1 MTRLLLLNKL
11 LDNLGK
17 MLKNIRMLSD
27 MLKKKSD
34 AIKSSFDTPQPK
46 SSFSDEISA
55 SSTKQPETKQ
65 FSTNKFGGNT
75 NVNTT
80 YFSEDVEFK
89 GTLSFSNKFELHGR
103 FEGDI
108 HAENDL
114 LIGTSAV
121 VKANIEG
128 THIIIHGK
136 VQGNITASEKI
147 ELLDSAVLLGDIK
160 APKFIISEGAT
171 FVGKSETLD
180 NRSAGG
186 NFDKIFSRLGKDP
199 KEKSVSGK
207 SSSSTT
213 STSSGSLV

>member
-1 MTRLLLLNKL
+1 
-11 LDNLGK
+11 
-17 MLKNIRMLSD
+17 MLSD
-27 MLKKKSD
+27 MLKKKTD
-34 AIKSSFDTPQPK
+34 APRPTFESQPK
-46 SSFSDEISA
+46 SSFSSDDLSA
-55 SSTKQPETKQ
+55 SKSTETKPS
-65 FSTNKFGGNT
+65 STNKFGGNT

-136 VQGNITASEKI
+136 VQGNINASEKI

-160 APKFIISEGAT
+160 APKFIIAEGAT

-199 KEKSVSGK
+199 KEKSLNK
-207 SSSSTT
+207 SSSSSSSAN
-213 STSSGSLV
+213 STAGSLV

>member
-1 MTRLLLLNKL
+1 
-11 LDNLGK
+11 
-17 MLKNIRMLSD
+17 MLSD

-34 AIKSSFDTPQPK
+34 AIRSSFEAPQPK
-46 SSFSDEISA
+46 ISPSSDEISA
-55 SSTKQPETKQ
+55 SHKQPETKP
-65 FSTNKFGGNT
+65 FSMNKFGGNT

-199 KEKSVSGK
+199 KEKSLSSGK
-207 SSSSTT
+207 ANPSSSTPA
-213 STSSGSLV
+213 GSLV